1 MVNICIFDAYGTL
14 FDVTSATRIVANEEE
29 YSSFPNHSVK
39 VSNSWR
45 IKQLEY
51 SWLRNIMHEYIDF
64 WQITKDA
71 LDFALEE
78 NQIKNENLRQRLLDV
93 YWNLSAYPEAQDVL
107 TTLKANNIQTGIL
120 SNGSNQMLNSAVVS
134 ANLKNYLDKIISV
147 KIVDG
152 VIGATDHINNYSS
165 NHTESII
172 TENEE
177 TFMKFYN
184 NIDSAIILKN
194 ASTQFADGGEFGF
207 GAEIGIS
214 TDKLHVRGPV
224 GAKHLT
230 TFKYIVHGNGQARP

>member
-78 NQIKNENLRQRLLDV
+78 NQIKNEKLRQRLLDV
-93 YWNLSAYPEAQDVL
+93 YWNLSAYPEAHDVL

-120 SNGSNQMLNSAVVS
+120 SNGSKEMLNSAVVS
-134 ANLKNYLDKIISV
+134 ANLKNYLDKIISIDGIEIYKPDPKV
-147 KIVDG
+147 YQMVLDQFNCKIEEVLF
-152 VIGATDHINNYSS
+152 ISS
-165 NHTESII
+165 NGWDIAGASKFGFTTLWVNRNLIPKDRL
-172 TENEE
+172 
-177 TFMKFYN
+177 TFMPNKITN
-184 NIDSAIILKN
+184 NLSTIPNILKELN
-194 ASTQFADGGEFGF
+194 E
-207 GAEIGIS
+207 
-214 TDKLHVRGPV
+214 
-224 GAKHLT
+224 
-230 TFKYIVHGNGQARP
+230 

>member
-78 NQIKNENLRQRLLDV
+78 NQIKNEKLRQRLLDV

-134 ANLKNYLDKIISV
+134 ANLKNYLDKIISIDGIEIYKPDPKV
-147 KIVDG
+147 YQMVLDQFNCKIEEVLF
-152 VIGATDHINNYSS
+152 ISS
-165 NHTESII
+165 NGWDIAGASKFGFTTLWVNRNLIPKDRL
-172 TENEE
+172 
-177 TFMKFYN
+177 TFMPNKITN
-184 NIDSAIILKN
+184 NLSTIPNILKELN
-194 ASTQFADGGEFGF
+194 E
-207 GAEIGIS
+207 
-214 TDKLHVRGPV
+214 
-224 GAKHLT
+224 
-230 TFKYIVHGNGQARP
+230 

>member
-78 NQIKNENLRQRLLDV
+78 NQIKNEKLRQRLLDV

-120 SNGSNQMLNSAVVS
+120 SNGSKQMLNSAVVS
-134 ANLKNYLDKIISV
+134 ANLKNYLDKIISIDGIEIYKPDPKV
-147 KIVDG
+147 YQMVIDQFNCKIEEVLF
-152 VIGATDHINNYSS
+152 ISS
-165 NHTESII
+165 NGWDIAGASKFGFTTLWIKRNLI
-172 TENEE
+172 PKDRL
-177 TFMKFYN
+177 TFMPNKITN
-184 NIDSAIILKN
+184 NLSTIPNILKELN
-194 ASTQFADGGEFGF
+194 E
-207 GAEIGIS
+207 
-214 TDKLHVRGPV
+214 
-224 GAKHLT
+224 
-230 TFKYIVHGNGQARP
+230 

>member
-29 YSSFPNHSVK
+29 YSSFSNHSVK

-78 NQIKNENLRQRLLDV
+78 NQIKNEKLRQRLLDV

-120 SNGSNQMLNSAVVS
+120 SNGSKQMLNSAVVS
-134 ANLKNYLDKIISV
+134 ANLKNYLDKIISIDGIEIYKPDPKV
-147 KIVDG
+147 YQMVLDQFNCKIEEVLF
-152 VIGATDHINNYSS
+152 ISS
-165 NHTESII
+165 NGWDIAGASKFGFTTLWVNRNLIPKDRL
-172 TENEE
+172 
-177 TFMKFYN
+177 TFMPNKITN
-184 NIDSAIILKN
+184 NLSTIPNILKELN
-194 ASTQFADGGEFGF
+194 E
-207 GAEIGIS
+207 
-214 TDKLHVRGPV
+214 
-224 GAKHLT
+224 
-230 TFKYIVHGNGQARP
+230 

>member
-45 IKQLEY
+45 IKQLVY

-78 NQIKNENLRQRLLDV
+78 NQIKNEKLRQRLLDV

-120 SNGSNQMLNSAVVS
+120 SNGSKQMLNSAVVS
-134 ANLKNYLDKIISV
+134 ANLKNYLDKIISIDGIEIYKPDPKV
-147 KIVDG
+147 YQMVLDQFNCKIEEVLF
-152 VIGATDHINNYSS
+152 ISS
-165 NHTESII
+165 NGWDIAGASKFGFTTLWVNRNLIPKDRL
-172 TENEE
+172 
-177 TFMKFYN
+177 TFMPNKITN
-184 NIDSAIILKN
+184 NLSTIPNILKELN
-194 ASTQFADGGEFGF
+194 E
-207 GAEIGIS
+207 
-214 TDKLHVRGPV
+214 
-224 GAKHLT
+224 
-230 TFKYIVHGNGQARP
+230 

>member
-78 NQIKNENLRQRLLDV
+78 NQIKNEKLRQRLLDV
-93 YWNLSAYPEAQDVL
+93 YWNLSAYPEAHDVL

-134 ANLKNYLDKIISV
+134 ANLKNYLDKIISIDGIEIYKPDPKV
-147 KIVDG
+147 YQMVIDQFNCKIEEVLF
-152 VIGATDHINNYSS
+152 ISS
-165 NHTESII
+165 NGWDIAGASKFGFTTIWVNRNLI
-172 TENEE
+172 PKDRL
-177 TFMKFYN
+177 TFMPNKITN
-184 NIDSAIILKN
+184 NLSTIPNMLKELN
-194 ASTQFADGGEFGF
+194 E
-207 GAEIGIS
+207 
-214 TDKLHVRGPV
+214 
-224 GAKHLT
+224 
-230 TFKYIVHGNGQARP
+230 

>member
-78 NQIKNENLRQRLLDV
+78 NQIKNEKLRQRLLDV
-93 YWNLSAYPEAQDVL
+93 YWNLSAYPEAHDVL

-120 SNGSNQMLNSAVVS
+120 SNGSNQMLNSAVLS
-134 ANLKNYLDKIISV
+134 ANLENYLDKIISIDGIEIYKPDPKV
-147 KIVDG
+147 YQMVIDQFNCKIEEVLF
-152 VIGATDHINNYSS
+152 ISS
-165 NHTESII
+165 NGWDIAGASKFGFTTLWVNRNLIPKDRL
-172 TENEE
+172 
-177 TFMKFYN
+177 TFMPNKITN
-184 NIDSAIILKN
+184 NLSTIPNILKELN
-194 ASTQFADGGEFGF
+194 E
-207 GAEIGIS
+207 
-214 TDKLHVRGPV
+214 
-224 GAKHLT
+224 
-230 TFKYIVHGNGQARP
+230 

>member
-78 NQIKNENLRQRLLDV
+78 NQIKNEKLRQRLLDV

-120 SNGSNQMLNSAVVS
+120 SNGSKQMLNSAVVS
-134 ANLKNYLDKIISV
+134 ANLENYLDKIISIDGIEIYKPDPKV
-147 KIVDG
+147 YQMVIDQFNCKIEEVLF
-152 VIGATDHINNYSS
+152 ISS
-165 NHTESII
+165 NGWDIAGASKFGFTTLWIKRNLI
-172 TENEE
+172 PKDRL
-177 TFMKFYN
+177 TFMPNKITN
-184 NIDSAIILKN
+184 NLSTIPNILKELN
-194 ASTQFADGGEFGF
+194 E
-207 GAEIGIS
+207 
-214 TDKLHVRGPV
+214 
-224 GAKHLT
+224 
-230 TFKYIVHGNGQARP
+230 

>member
-29 YSSFPNHSVK
+29 YSSFLNHSVK

-78 NQIKNENLRQRLLDV
+78 NQIKNEKLRQRLLDV
-93 YWNLSAYPEAQDVL
+93 YWNLSAYPEAHDVL

-134 ANLKNYLDKIISV
+134 ANLENYLDKIISIDGIEIYKPDPKV
-147 KIVDG
+147 YQMVIDQFNCKIEEVLF
-152 VIGATDHINNYSS
+152 ISS
-165 NHTESII
+165 NGWDIAGASKFGFTTLWVNRNLIPKDRL
-172 TENEE
+172 
-177 TFMKFYN
+177 TFMPNKITN
-184 NIDSAIILKN
+184 NLSTIPNILKELN
-194 ASTQFADGGEFGF
+194 E
-207 GAEIGIS
+207 
-214 TDKLHVRGPV
+214 
-224 GAKHLT
+224 
-230 TFKYIVHGNGQARP
+230 

>member
-78 NQIKNENLRQRLLDV
+78 NQIKNEKLRQRLLDV

-120 SNGSNQMLNSAVVS
+120 SNGSKQMLNSAVVS
-134 ANLKNYLDKIISV
+134 TNLKNYLDKIISIDGIEIYKPDPKV
-147 KIVDG
+147 YQMVLDQFNCKIEEVLF
-152 VIGATDHINNYSS
+152 ISS
-165 NHTESII
+165 NGWDIAGASKFGFTTLWVNRNLIPKDRL
-172 TENEE
+172 
-177 TFMKFYN
+177 TFMPNKITN
-184 NIDSAIILKN
+184 NLSTIPNILKELN
-194 ASTQFADGGEFGF
+194 E
-207 GAEIGIS
+207 
-214 TDKLHVRGPV
+214 
-224 GAKHLT
+224 
-230 TFKYIVHGNGQARP
+230 

>member
-29 YSSFPNHSVK
+29 YSSFLNHSVK

-78 NQIKNENLRQRLLDV
+78 NQIKNEKLRQRLLDV
-93 YWNLSAYPEAQDVL
+93 YWNLSAYPEAQDIL

-120 SNGSNQMLNSAVVS
+120 SNGSKQMLNSAVVS
-134 ANLKNYLDKIISV
+134 ANLKNYLDKIISIDGIEIYKPDPKV
-147 KIVDG
+147 YQMVLDQFNCKIEEVLF
-152 VIGATDHINNYSS
+152 ISS
-165 NHTESII
+165 NGWDIAGASKFGFTTLWVNRNLIPKDRL
-172 TENEE
+172 
-177 TFMKFYN
+177 TFMPNKITN
-184 NIDSAIILKN
+184 NLSTIPNILKELN
-194 ASTQFADGGEFGF
+194 E
-207 GAEIGIS
+207 
-214 TDKLHVRGPV
+214 
-224 GAKHLT
+224 
-230 TFKYIVHGNGQARP
+230 

>member
-29 YSSFPNHSVK
+29 YSNFLNHSVK

-51 SWLRNIMHEYIDF
+51 SWLRNILHEYIDF

-78 NQIKNENLRQRLLDV
+78 NQIKNEKLRRRLLDV

-120 SNGSNQMLNSAVVS
+120 SNGSKQMLNSAVVS
-134 ANLKNYLDKIISV
+134 ANLKNYLDKIISIDGIEIYKPDPKV
-147 KIVDG
+147 YQMVLDQFNCKIEEVLF
-152 VIGATDHINNYSS
+152 ISS
-165 NHTESII
+165 NGWDIAGASKFGFTTLWVNRNLIPKDRL
-172 TENEE
+172 
-177 TFMKFYN
+177 TFMPNKITN
-184 NIDSAIILKN
+184 NLSTIPNILKELN
-194 ASTQFADGGEFGF
+194 E
-207 GAEIGIS
+207 
-214 TDKLHVRGPV
+214 
-224 GAKHLT
+224 
-230 TFKYIVHGNGQARP
+230 

>member
-14 FDVTSATRIVANEEE
+14 FDVTSATRMVANEEE
-29 YSSFPNHSVK
+29 YSNFPNHSVK
-39 VSNSWR
+39 VSNTWR

-120 SNGSNQMLNSAVVS
+120 SNGSKEMLNNAVVS
-134 ANLKNYLDKIISV
+134 ANLKNYLDKIISIDCIEIYKPDPKV
-147 KIVDG
+147 YEMVLDQFNCKKEEVLFI
-152 VIGATDHINNYSS
+152 SS
-165 NHTESII
+165 NGWDIAGASRFGFTTLWINRNLI
-172 TENEE
+172 PKDRL
-177 TFMKFYN
+177 TFMPNKITN
-184 NIDSAIILKN
+184 NLSTIPNILKELN
-194 ASTQFADGGEFGF
+194 E
-207 GAEIGIS
+207 
-214 TDKLHVRGPV
+214 
-224 GAKHLT
+224 
-230 TFKYIVHGNGQARP
+230 

>member
-78 NQIKNENLRQRLLDV
+78 NQIKNEKLRQRLLDI
-93 YWNLSAYPEAQDVL
+93 YWNLSAYPEAHDVL

-134 ANLKNYLDKIISV
+134 ANLENYLDKIISIDGIEIYKPDPKV
-147 KIVDG
+147 YQMVLDQFNCKIEEVLF
-152 VIGATDHINNYSS
+152 ISS
-165 NHTESII
+165 NGWDIAGASKFGFTTLWVNRNLIPKDRL
-172 TENEE
+172 
-177 TFMKFYN
+177 TFMPNKITN
-184 NIDSAIILKN
+184 NLSTIPNILKELN
-194 ASTQFADGGEFGF
+194 E
-207 GAEIGIS
+207 
-214 TDKLHVRGPV
+214 
-224 GAKHLT
+224 
-230 TFKYIVHGNGQARP
+230 

>member
-78 NQIKNENLRQRLLDV
+78 NQIKNEKLRQRLLDV
-93 YWNLSAYPEAQDVL
+93 YWNLSAYPEAHDVL

-120 SNGSNQMLNSAVVS
+120 SNGSNQMLNSAAVS
-134 ANLKNYLDKIISV
+134 ANLKNYLDKIISIDGIEIYKPDPKV
-147 KIVDG
+147 YQMVLDQFNCKIEEVLF
-152 VIGATDHINNYSS
+152 ISS
-165 NHTESII
+165 NGWDIAGASKFGFTTLWVNRNLIPKDRL
-172 TENEE
+172 
-177 TFMKFYN
+177 TFMPNKITN
-184 NIDSAIILKN
+184 NLSTIPNILKELN
-194 ASTQFADGGEFGF
+194 E
-207 GAEIGIS
+207 
-214 TDKLHVRGPV
+214 
-224 GAKHLT
+224 
-230 TFKYIVHGNGQARP
+230 

>member
-29 YSSFPNHSVK
+29 YSSFLNHSVK

-78 NQIKNENLRQRLLDV
+78 NQIKNEKLRQRLLDV

-120 SNGSNQMLNSAVVS
+120 SNGSKQMLNSAVVS
-134 ANLKNYLDKIISV
+134 ANLKNYLDKIISIDGIEIYKPDPKV
-147 KIVDG
+147 YQMVLDQFNCKIEKVLF
-152 VIGATDHINNYSS
+152 ISS
-165 NHTESII
+165 NGWDIAGASKFGFTTLWVNRNLIPKDRL
-172 TENEE
+172 
-177 TFMKFYN
+177 TFMPNKITN
-184 NIDSAIILKN
+184 NLSTIPNILKELN
-194 ASTQFADGGEFGF
+194 E
-207 GAEIGIS
+207 
-214 TDKLHVRGPV
+214 
-224 GAKHLT
+224 
-230 TFKYIVHGNGQARP
+230 

>member
-78 NQIKNENLRQRLLDV
+78 NQIKNEKLRQRLLDV
-93 YWNLSAYPEAQDVL
+93 YWNLSAYPEAHDVL

-120 SNGSNQMLNSAVVS
+120 SNGSKQMLNSAVVS
-134 ANLKNYLDKIISV
+134 ANLKNYLDKIISIDGIEIYKPDPKV
-147 KIVDG
+147 YQMVLDQFNCKIEEVLF
-152 VIGATDHINNYSS
+152 ISS
-165 NHTESII
+165 NGWDIAGASKFGFTTLWINRNLI
-172 TENEE
+172 PKDRL
-177 TFMKFYN
+177 TFMPNKITN
-184 NIDSAIILKN
+184 NLSTIPNILKELN
-194 ASTQFADGGEFGF
+194 E
-207 GAEIGIS
+207 
-214 TDKLHVRGPV
+214 
-224 GAKHLT
+224 
-230 TFKYIVHGNGQARP
+230 

>member
-78 NQIKNENLRQRLLDV
+78 NQIKNEKLRQRLLDV
-93 YWNLSAYPEAQDVL
+93 YWNLSAYPEAHDVL

-134 ANLKNYLDKIISV
+134 ANLKNYLDKIISIDGIAIYKPDPKV
-147 KIVDG
+147 YQMVLDQFNCKIEEVLF
-152 VIGATDHINNYSS
+152 ISS
-165 NHTESII
+165 NGWDIAGASKFGFRTLWVNRNLIPKDRL
-172 TENEE
+172 
-177 TFMKFYN
+177 TFMPNKITN
-184 NIDSAIILKN
+184 NLSTIPNILKELN
-194 ASTQFADGGEFGF
+194 E
-207 GAEIGIS
+207 
-214 TDKLHVRGPV
+214 
-224 GAKHLT
+224 
-230 TFKYIVHGNGQARP
+230 

>member
-29 YSSFPNHSVK
+29 YSSFLNHSVK

-78 NQIKNENLRQRLLDV
+78 NQIKNEKLRQRLLDV
-93 YWNLSAYPEAQDVL
+93 YWNLSAYPEAHDVL

-120 SNGSNQMLNSAVVS
+120 SNGSKQMLNSAVVS
-134 ANLKNYLDKIISV
+134 ANLKNYLDKIISIDGIEIYKPDPKV
-147 KIVDG
+147 YQMVIDQFNCKIEEVLF
-152 VIGATDHINNYSS
+152 ISS
-165 NHTESII
+165 NGWDIAGASKFGFTTLWVNRNLIPKDRL
-172 TENEE
+172 
-177 TFMKFYN
+177 TFMPNKITN
-184 NIDSAIILKN
+184 NLSTIPNILKELN
-194 ASTQFADGGEFGF
+194 E
-207 GAEIGIS
+207 
-214 TDKLHVRGPV
+214 
-224 GAKHLT
+224 
-230 TFKYIVHGNGQARP
+230 

>member
-78 NQIKNENLRQRLLDV
+78 NQIKNEKLRQRLLDV

-120 SNGSNQMLNSAVVS
+120 SNGSKQMLTSAVVS
-134 ANLKNYLDKIISV
+134 ANLKNYLDKIISIDGIEIYKPDPKV
-147 KIVDG
+147 YQMVLDQFNCKIEEVLF
-152 VIGATDHINNYSS
+152 ISS
-165 NHTESII
+165 NGWDIAGASKFGFTTLWVNRNLIPKDRL
-172 TENEE
+172 
-177 TFMKFYN
+177 TFMPNKITN
-184 NIDSAIILKN
+184 NLSTIPNILKELN
-194 ASTQFADGGEFGF
+194 E
-207 GAEIGIS
+207 
-214 TDKLHVRGPV
+214 
-224 GAKHLT
+224 
-230 TFKYIVHGNGQARP
+230 

>member
-29 YSSFPNHSVK
+29 YSSFLNHSVK

-78 NQIKNENLRQRLLDV
+78 NQIKNEKLRQRLLDV
-93 YWNLSAYPEAQDVL
+93 YWNLSAYPEAHDVL

-120 SNGSNQMLNSAVVS
+120 SNGSNQMLNSAAVS
-134 ANLKNYLDKIISV
+134 ANLKNYLDKIISIDGIEIYKPDPKV
-147 KIVDG
+147 YQMVIDQFNCKIEEVLF
-152 VIGATDHINNYSS
+152 ISS
-165 NHTESII
+165 NGWDIAGASKFGFTTLWVNRNLIPKDRL
-172 TENEE
+172 
-177 TFMKFYN
+177 TFMPNKITN
-184 NIDSAIILKN
+184 NLSTIPNILKELN
-194 ASTQFADGGEFGF
+194 E
-207 GAEIGIS
+207 
-214 TDKLHVRGPV
+214 
-224 GAKHLT
+224 
-230 TFKYIVHGNGQARP
+230 

>member
-78 NQIKNENLRQRLLDV
+78 NQIKNEKLRQRLLDV

-134 ANLKNYLDKIISV
+134 ANLENYLDKIISIDGIEIYKPDPKV
-147 KIVDG
+147 YQMVLDQFNCKIEEVLF
-152 VIGATDHINNYSS
+152 ISS
-165 NHTESII
+165 NGWDIAGASKFGFTTLWIKRNLI
-172 TENEE
+172 PKDRL
-177 TFMKFYN
+177 TFMPNKITN
-184 NIDSAIILKN
+184 NLSTIPNILKELN
-194 ASTQFADGGEFGF
+194 E
-207 GAEIGIS
+207 
-214 TDKLHVRGPV
+214 
-224 GAKHLT
+224 
-230 TFKYIVHGNGQARP
+230 

>member
-78 NQIKNENLRQRLLDV
+78 NQIKNEKLRQRLLDV
-93 YWNLSAYPEAQDVL
+93 YWNLSAYPEAHDVL

-134 ANLKNYLDKIISV
+134 ANLENYLDKIISIDGIEIYKPDQKV
-147 KIVDG
+147 YQMVIDQFNCKIEEVLF
-152 VIGATDHINNYSS
+152 ISS
-165 NHTESII
+165 NGWDIAGASKFGFTTLWVNRNLIPKDRL
-172 TENEE
+172 
-177 TFMKFYN
+177 TFMPNKITN
-184 NIDSAIILKN
+184 NLSTIPNILKELN
-194 ASTQFADGGEFGF
+194 E
-207 GAEIGIS
+207 
-214 TDKLHVRGPV
+214 
-224 GAKHLT
+224 
-230 TFKYIVHGNGQARP
+230 

>member
-78 NQIKNENLRQRLLDV
+78 NQIKNEKLRQRLLDV

-120 SNGSNQMLNSAVVS
+120 SNGSKQMLNSAVVS
-134 ANLKNYLDKIISV
+134 ANLKNYLDKIISIDGIEIYKPDPKV
-147 KIVDG
+147 YQMVLDQFNCKIEEVLF
-152 VIGATDHINNYSS
+152 ISS
-165 NHTESII
+165 NGWDIAGASKFGFTTLWINRNLI
-172 TENEE
+172 PKDRL
-177 TFMKFYN
+177 TFMPNKITN
-184 NIDSAIILKN
+184 NLSTIPNILKELN
-194 ASTQFADGGEFGF
+194 E
-207 GAEIGIS
+207 
-214 TDKLHVRGPV
+214 
-224 GAKHLT
+224 
-230 TFKYIVHGNGQARP
+230 

>member
-78 NQIKNENLRQRLLDV
+78 NQIKNEKLRQRLLDV
-93 YWNLSAYPEAQDVL
+93 YWNLSAYPEAHDVL

-120 SNGSNQMLNSAVVS
+120 SNGSKQMLNSAVVS
-134 ANLKNYLDKIISV
+134 ANLENYLDKIISIDGIEIYKPDPKV
-147 KIVDG
+147 YQMVIDQFNCKIEEVLF
-152 VIGATDHINNYSS
+152 ISS
-165 NHTESII
+165 NGWDIAGASKFGFTTLWVNRNLIPKDRL
-172 TENEE
+172 
-177 TFMKFYN
+177 TFMPNKITN
-184 NIDSAIILKN
+184 NLSTIPNILKELN
-194 ASTQFADGGEFGF
+194 E
-207 GAEIGIS
+207 
-214 TDKLHVRGPV
+214 
-224 GAKHLT
+224 
-230 TFKYIVHGNGQARP
+230 

>member
-78 NQIKNENLRQRLLDV
+78 NQIKNEKLRQRLLDV
-93 YWNLSAYPEAQDVL
+93 YWNLSAYSEAQDVL

-120 SNGSNQMLNSAVVS
+120 SNGSKQMLNSAVVS
-134 ANLKNYLDKIISV
+134 ANLKNYLDKIISIDGIEIYKPDPKV
-147 KIVDG
+147 YQMVLDQFNCKIEEVLF
-152 VIGATDHINNYSS
+152 ISS
-165 NHTESII
+165 NGWDIAGASKFGFTTLWVNRNLIPKDRL
-172 TENEE
+172 
-177 TFMKFYN
+177 TFMPNKITN
-184 NIDSAIILKN
+184 NLSTIPNILKELN
-194 ASTQFADGGEFGF
+194 E
-207 GAEIGIS
+207 
-214 TDKLHVRGPV
+214 
-224 GAKHLT
+224 
-230 TFKYIVHGNGQARP
+230 

>member
-78 NQIKNENLRQRLLDV
+78 NQIKNEKLRQRLLDV

-120 SNGSNQMLNSAVVS
+120 SNGSKQMLNSAVVS
-134 ANLKNYLDKIISV
+134 ANLKNYLDPK
-147 KIVDG
+147 KNL
-152 VIGATDHINNYSS
+152 GAN
-165 NHTESII
+165 
-172 TENEE
+172 
-177 TFMKFYN
+177 
-184 NIDSAIILKN
+184 
-194 ASTQFADGGEFGF
+194 
-207 GAEIGIS
+207 
-214 TDKLHVRGPV
+214 KL
-224 GAKHLT
+224 
-230 TFKYIVHGNGQARP
+230 FKS

>member
-78 NQIKNENLRQRLLDV
+78 NQIKNEKLRQRLLDV

-134 ANLKNYLDKIISV
+134 ANLKNYLDKIISIDGIEIYKPDPKV
-147 KIVDG
+147 YQMVIDQFNCKIEEVLF
-152 VIGATDHINNYSS
+152 ISS
-165 NHTESII
+165 NGWDIAGASKFGFTTLWVNRNLIPKDRL
-172 TENEE
+172 
-177 TFMKFYN
+177 TFMPNKITN
-184 NIDSAIILKN
+184 NLSTIPNILKELN
-194 ASTQFADGGEFGF
+194 E
-207 GAEIGIS
+207 
-214 TDKLHVRGPV
+214 
-224 GAKHLT
+224 
-230 TFKYIVHGNGQARP
+230 

>member
-78 NQIKNENLRQRLLDV
+78 NQIKNEKLRQRLLDV

-120 SNGSNQMLNSAVVS
+120 SNGSKEMLNSAVVS
-134 ANLKNYLDKIISV
+134 ANLKNYLDKIISIDGIEIYKPDPKV
-147 KIVDG
+147 YQMVIDQFNCKIEEVLF
-152 VIGATDHINNYSS
+152 ISS
-165 NHTESII
+165 NGWDIAGASKFGFTTLWINRNLI
-172 TENEE
+172 PKDRL
-177 TFMKFYN
+177 TFMPNKITN
-184 NIDSAIILKN
+184 NLSTIPNILKELN
-194 ASTQFADGGEFGF
+194 E
-207 GAEIGIS
+207 
-214 TDKLHVRGPV
+214 
-224 GAKHLT
+224 
-230 TFKYIVHGNGQARP
+230 

>member
-1 MVNICIFDAYGTL
+1 MVKICIFDAYGTL

-51 SWLRNIMHEYIDF
+51 SWLRNIMNEYIDF

-78 NQIKNENLRQRLLDV
+78 NQIKNEKLRQRLLDV

-120 SNGSNQMLNSAVVS
+120 SNGSKQMLNSAVVS
-134 ANLKNYLDKIISV
+134 ANLKNYLDKIISIDGIEIYKPDPKV
-147 KIVDG
+147 YQMVLDQFNCKIEEVLF
-152 VIGATDHINNYSS
+152 ISS
-165 NHTESII
+165 NGWDIAGASKFGFTTLWVNRNLIPKDRL
-172 TENEE
+172 
-177 TFMKFYN
+177 TFMPNKITN
-184 NIDSAIILKN
+184 NLSTIPNILKELN
-194 ASTQFADGGEFGF
+194 E
-207 GAEIGIS
+207 
-214 TDKLHVRGPV
+214 
-224 GAKHLT
+224 
-230 TFKYIVHGNGQARP
+230 

>member
-1 MVNICIFDAYGTL
+1 MYCQYKQKNTL
-14 FDVTSATRIVANEEE
+14 GDYVYDLLKLRRLRIE

-93 YWNLSAYPEAQDVL
+93 YWNLSAYPEAQNVL

-120 SNGSNQMLNSAVVS
+120 SNGSKQMLNSAVVS
-134 ANLKNYLDKIISV
+134 ANLKNYLDKIISIDGIEIYKPDPKV
-147 KIVDG
+147 YQMVLDQFNCKIEEVLF
-152 VIGATDHINNYSS
+152 ISS
-165 NHTESII
+165 NGWDIAGASKFGFTTLWVNRNLIPKDRL
-172 TENEE
+172 
-177 TFMKFYN
+177 TFMPNKITN
-184 NIDSAIILKN
+184 NLSTIPNILKELN
-194 ASTQFADGGEFGF
+194 E
-207 GAEIGIS
+207 
-214 TDKLHVRGPV
+214 
-224 GAKHLT
+224 
-230 TFKYIVHGNGQARP
+230 